1 MAISYNKKYN
11 PFTGKLQFVRD
22 STSVDSL
29 TFKAGVAT
37 VAALPSSGNTKN
49 DARIVNDTH
58 NLYVWSGTAWV
69 DQGDIIDMDWSA
81 ITGKPTSSVSDID
94 DAVTKKHAQNT
105 DTKLDEGGANEKL
118 ASDLVISQ
126 ADGDWKK
133 VLSIQY
139 NPVTEKINFIYETD

>member
-81 ITGKPTSSVSDID
+81 ITGKPTS
-94 DAVTKKHAQNT
+94 
-105 DTKLDEGGANEKL
+105 
-118 ASDLVISQ
+118 
-126 ADGDWKK
+126 
-133 VLSIQY
+133 
-139 NPVTEKINFIYETD
+139 